1 MTPVRVRNAM
11 RRRRLR
17 PILTVDADVA
27 TLWVPSL
34 NRGTLGYRESA
45 RIPLSAEAA
54 AVAQAGRA
62 AINALPRV
70 SLGGLAPDAGIVVT
84 LPAAQ
89 VLRKTLTLPTAV
101 EQDLRQALAYDLDR
115 HAPFKPD
122 EMYFDAVVVGRDL
135 QRKEISVDW
144 AAALKAVVD
153 QACLRAQSWGAAV
166 VAVTPESPNS
176 LLASSGAM
184 LNLLPIPLRPK
195 ASWARRMGTR
205 IPLALTAAV
214 TFAAVAIP
222 IWQKREVAI
231 ALMQST
237 DHARLQANASSVL
250 QQQLEH
256 SVVDYN
262 FVLQRKHMFPATVQV
277 IEDVTKLLPD
287 DTWLTQF
294 EIKTTARGKDHRR
307 EVLLRGESA
316 NAGRLITLLE
326 ESNLFE
332 QAAPRSPTTKIQ
344 PGPGEIFELGAQL
357 KPLTPQHLLSVV
369 GEPGGAGLP
378 MTAPDPASS
387 VLPPT
392 VGPAEDPAKAAGAT
406 TATPAPVLVQPG
418 KAPATGSS
426 PAFVAP
432 DKSPATRPM
441 PAQPPPTGVNAPAA
455 PAAPDVPDDY

>member
-1 MTPVRVRNAM
+1 
-11 RRRRLR
+11 
-17 PILTVDADVA
+17 
-27 TLWVPSL
+27 
-34 NRGTLGYRESA
+34 
-45 RIPLSAEAA
+45 
-54 AVAQAGRA
+54 
-62 AINALPRV
+62 
-70 SLGGLAPDAGIVVT
+70 
-84 LPAAQ
+84 
-89 VLRKTLTLPTAV
+89 
-101 EQDLRQALAYDLDR
+101 
-115 HAPFKPD
+115 
-122 EMYFDAVVVGRDL
+122 
-135 QRKEISVDW
+135 
-144 AAALKAVVD
+144 
-153 QACLRAQSWGAAV
+153 
-166 VAVTPESPNS
+166 
-176 LLASSGAM
+176 
-184 LNLLPIPLRPK
+184 
-195 ASWARRMGTR
+195 
-205 IPLALTAAV
+205 
-214 TFAAVAIP
+214 
-222 IWQKREVAI
+222 
-231 ALMQST
+231 
-237 DHARLQANASSVL
+237 
-250 QQQLEH
+250 
-256 SVVDYN
+256 
-262 FVLQRKHMFPATVQV
+262 MFPATVQV
-277 IEDVTKLLPD
+277 VEDVTKLLPD

-369 GEPGGAGLP
+369 GETGGAGLP